1 LRISITGLL
10 SYRIK
15 PFSGVGFP
23 EIRLGW
29 CSHCV
34 KPTLAEKKN
43 CRFSLILEIHSH
55 VPRKMIICGCFV
67 GLFWFLGT
75 SIRRE
80 ETMRVPD
87 KVALVTGGGQGLG
100 ETISLALAR
109 EGAHVAIGDVNLDRA
124 ERVVGLIEEEGR
136 KAIAL
141 RADVSSESE
150 IKALVAQS
158 VAGLGT
164 IDILVNNAGIFHGG
178 PIAEMSEDIWDRVL
192 DVNLK
197 GTFLCSREII
207 PLFKEKGRGKV
218 INIASLAG
226 QVGGILAGANYATSK
241 AGVIC
246 FTKSLAKELAPF
258 GVNVNCIA
266 PGVIDT
272 EMTEAFPR
280 EELKKS
286 IPLGTLGEPQDI
298 ANAVLFFASEESK
311 YITGET
317 LNVNGGVLMD

>member
-1 LRISITGLL
+1 
-10 SYRIK
+10 
-15 PFSGVGFP
+15 
-23 EIRLGW
+23 
-29 CSHCV
+29 
-34 KPTLAEKKN
+34 
-43 CRFSLILEIHSH
+43 
-55 VPRKMIICGCFV
+55 
-67 GLFWFLGT
+67 
-75 SIRRE
+75 
-80 ETMRVPD
+80 MRVPD

-109 EGAHVAIGDVNLDRA
+109 EGAHVAIGDVNLERA
-124 ERVVGLIEEEGR
+124 ESVVGKIEGMGR
-136 KAIAL
+136 KAIAV
-141 RADVSSESE
+141 RADVSREDE

-164 IDILVNNAGIFHGG
+164 IDILVNNAGIFHSG
-178 PIAEMSEDIWDRVL
+178 PVAEMSEDIWSRVM

-207 PLFKEKGRGKV
+207 PLFKEKRSGKV

-226 QVGGILAGANYATSK
+226 QVGGLLAGANYAASK

-266 PGVIDT
+266 PGIIDT
-272 EMTEAFPR
+272 AMTEAFPR
-280 EELKKS
+280 EEMKKS
-286 IPLGTLGEPQDI
+286 IPMGTLGEPQDI

>member
-1 LRISITGLL
+1 MRI
-10 SYRIK
+10 
-15 PFSGVGFP
+15 
-23 EIRLGW
+23 
-29 CSHCV
+29 
-34 KPTLAEKKN
+34 
-43 CRFSLILEIHSH
+43 
-55 VPRKMIICGCFV
+55 
-67 GLFWFLGT
+67 
-75 SIRRE
+75 
-80 ETMRVPD
+80 PD

-100 ETISLALAR
+100 ETISLTLAR
-109 EGAHVAIGDVNLDRA
+109 EGAHVAIGDVHLERA
-124 ERVVGLIEEEGR
+124 ERVVGLIVEMGR
-136 KAIAL
+136 KAVAF
-141 RADVSSESE
+141 RADVSRESE
-150 IKALVAQS
+150 VKTLVAQS
-158 VAGLGT
+158 VAALGT
-164 IDILVNNAGIFHGG
+164 IDILVNNAGIFHRG
-178 PIAEMSEDIWDRVL
+178 PVAEMSEDIWNRVL

-207 PLFKEKGRGKV
+207 PLFKEKRSGKV
-218 INIASLAG
+218 INMASLAG
-226 QVGGILAGANYATSK
+226 QVGGILAGANYAASK

-272 EMTEAFPR
+272 AMTAAFPR
-280 EELKKS
+280 EELKRS

>member
-1 LRISITGLL
+1 
-10 SYRIK
+10 
-15 PFSGVGFP
+15 
-23 EIRLGW
+23 
-29 CSHCV
+29 
-34 KPTLAEKKN
+34 
-43 CRFSLILEIHSH
+43 
-55 VPRKMIICGCFV
+55 
-67 GLFWFLGT
+67 
-75 SIRRE
+75 
-80 ETMRVPD
+80 MRVAD

-100 ETISLALAR
+100 ETISLTLAR
-109 EGAHVAIGDVNLDRA
+109 EGAHVAIGDVNLERA
-124 ERVVGLIEEEGR
+124 ARVVGSIQEMGR

-141 RADVSSESE
+141 RADVSCESE
-150 IKALVAQS
+150 VKALVAES
-158 VAGLGT
+158 IAELGT

-178 PIAEMSEDIWDRVL
+178 PIAEMSEDIWNRVL
-192 DVNLK
+192 DINLK

-226 QVGGILAGANYATSK
+226 QVGGLLAGANYAASK

-258 GVNVNCIA
+258 GVNVNCLA
-266 PGVIDT
+266 PGIIDT
-272 EMTEAFPR
+272 AMTEAFPR

-317 LNVNGGVLMD
+317 LNINGGVLMD

>member
-1 LRISITGLL
+1 
-10 SYRIK
+10 
-15 PFSGVGFP
+15 
-23 EIRLGW
+23 
-29 CSHCV
+29 
-34 KPTLAEKKN
+34 
-43 CRFSLILEIHSH
+43 
-55 VPRKMIICGCFV
+55 
-67 GLFWFLGT
+67 
-75 SIRRE
+75 
-80 ETMRVPD
+80 MRVPE

-100 ETISLALAR
+100 ETISLTLAR
-109 EGAHVAIGDVNLDRA
+109 EGAHVAIGDLNLDQA
-124 ERVVGLIEEEGR
+124 ERVAGLIEEMGR

-141 RADVSSESE
+141 KADVSREDE
-150 IKALVAQS
+150 VKELVAQS

-164 IDILVNNAGIFHGG
+164 IDILVNNAGIFHRG
-178 PIAEMSEDIWDRVL
+178 PIAEMSEETWDRVL

-207 PLFKEKGRGKV
+207 SLFKEKRSGKV

-226 QVGGILAGANYATSK
+226 QVGGLLAGANYATSK

-272 EMTEAFPR
+272 DMTAAFPR

-286 IPLGTLGEPQDI
+286 IPLGTLGESQDI

-317 LNVNGGVLMD
+317 LSVNGGVLMD

>member
-1 LRISITGLL
+1 
-10 SYRIK
+10 
-15 PFSGVGFP
+15 
-23 EIRLGW
+23 
-29 CSHCV
+29 
-34 KPTLAEKKN
+34 
-43 CRFSLILEIHSH
+43 
-55 VPRKMIICGCFV
+55 
-67 GLFWFLGT
+67 
-75 SIRRE
+75 
-80 ETMRVPD
+80 MRVAD

-109 EGAHVAIGDVNLDRA
+109 EGAHVAIGDVNLERA
-124 ERVVGLIEEEGR
+124 ESVVGKIEEMGR
-136 KAIAL
+136 KAIAV
-141 RADVSSESE
+141 RADVSREDE
-150 IKALVAQS
+150 VKALVAQG

-164 IDILVNNAGIFHGG
+164 IDILINNAGIFHRG
-178 PIAEMSEDIWDRVL
+178 PVAEMSEDIWSRVM

-207 PLFKEKGRGKV
+207 PLFKEKRRGKV

-226 QVGGILAGANYATSK
+226 QVGGLLAGANYAASK

-272 EMTEAFPR
+272 AMTEAFPR
-280 EELKKS
+280 EEMRKS

-317 LNVNGGVLMD
+317 LNINGGVLMD

>member
-1 LRISITGLL
+1 MRL
-10 SYRIK
+10 S
-15 PFSGVGFP
+15 
-23 EIRLGW
+23 
-29 CSHCV
+29 
-34 KPTLAEKKN
+34 
-43 CRFSLILEIHSH
+43 
-55 VPRKMIICGCFV
+55 
-67 GLFWFLGT
+67 
-75 SIRRE
+75 
-80 ETMRVPD
+80 D

-100 ETISLALAR
+100 EAISLALAR
-109 EGAHVAIGDVNLDRA
+109 EGAHVAIGDVNLERA
-124 ERVVGLIEEEGR
+124 AGVVASIEEMGG

-141 RADVSSESE
+141 RADVSRESE
-150 IKALVAQS
+150 VKALVAQS

-178 PIAEMSEDIWDRVL
+178 PIADMSEDIWNRVL
-192 DVNLK
+192 DINLK

-226 QVGGILAGANYATSK
+226 QVGGLLAGANYAASK

-258 GVNVNCIA
+258 GVNVNCLA
-266 PGVIDT
+266 PGIIDT

-298 ANAVLFFASEESK
+298 ANAVLFFASQESK